1 MTAVTE
7 EGIKKRPSAPER
19 STILLGT
26 RDVHLL
32 PVLRAQLW
40 RTGEMAHVTVAI
52 SLAQLRAQSEASAAS
67 VIVVDLSLLHSN
79 SGDSVLAELTAVAP
93 LIFLLEPTQIHRT
106 AQLLALSDS
115 TECVIRAGEFAPL
128 LAALIERRIRWAG
141 RAASPAQTQL
151 PASFGEILRHEIN
164 NPLTGILG
172 NAEMLL
178 AQRDRLPIPAV
189 QRLETVVDLAVR
201 LRETIRRLSQ
211 QCDPARASVHTA

>member
-1 MTAVTE
+1 MAVVTE
-7 EGIKKRPSAPER
+7 EGTKKRPPAPER
-19 STILLGT
+19 NTILLGT

-40 RTGEMAHVTVAI
+40 RTGELAHVAFAT
-52 SLAQLRAQSEASAAS
+52 SLAQLRAQSEASPAS
-67 VIVVDLSLLHSN
+67 VIVLDLVLLNPN
-79 SGDSVLAELTAVAP
+79 SGDSVLAELTAGAP
-93 LIFLLEPTQIHRT
+93 LILLLEPAEVHRT
-106 AQLLALSDS
+106 AQLLALSDN

-141 RAASPAQTQL
+141 RAALPAQTQL

-178 AQRDRLPIPAV
+178 AERNRLPIPAV